1 MNTKQWLFILLIIAM
16 IGASIAVSFMSKGS
30 PSQNTSTVSQTA
42 PLNQTTVA
50 NTTQSSASSTTT
62 TTATQQ
68 TVELYVSH
76 WGFSWNIINE
86 TVIKPFEQKY
96 NVKVVLISGTTADRY
111 SKLVAGSQP
120 VPDLIFLPD
129 YYAYMA
135 AQKGLLEELN
145 FSKIGNYNQ
154 LAPFIKE
161 SFSNS
166 ALSKY
171 AVPHTIQ
178 DLIIIYRGD
187 RHAPI
192 SSIKDIWR
200 GDFNGTIYLPDITT
214 TSGPMFLILTSIA
227 YGGNLSYMDPA
238 FNVIKSNRAS
248 IATFYTSSAA
258 LTSALERGEAEVA
271 VGLRY
276 QLGAIQGLNKTMQGS
291 LLYTVPSEGS
301 VFEFNVMAIP
311 KNAAHKDLAY
321 ALMDFWLSTEIQQK
335 LAERGVDA
343 PVNVNVSLPPDNYFN
358 YMSQIKKPIY
368 VLPEVLSANL
378 QSWISK
384 WKEQIAG

>member
-1 MNTKQWLFILLIIAM
+1 MNTKQWLYILLIIAM
-16 IGASIAVSFMSKGS
+16 IGASIALIMMGGKGGTPQTTTTS
-30 PSQNTSTVSQTA
+30 ATTTTST
-42 PLNQTTVA
+42 TT
-50 NTTQSSASSTTT
+50 SAQQSTTT
-62 TTATQQ
+62 TTTGSQQ
-68 TVELYVSH
+68 VVELYVSH
-76 WGFSWNIINE
+76 WGFSWDKINE

-145 FSKIGNYNQ
+145 FSKISNYNQ

-161 SFSNS
+161 SFSKSN
-166 ALSKY
+166 LSKY

-178 DLIIIYRGD
+178 DLVIIYRGD
-187 RHAPI
+187 KHSPV

-214 TSGPMFLILTSIA
+214 TSGPMFLILTSLA
-227 YGGNLSYMDPA
+227 YGGNLSYMEPA
-238 FNVIKSNRAS
+238 FSIIKSNRAS

-258 LTSALERGEAEVA
+258 LTSAFERGEADIA

-276 QLGAIQGLNKTMQGS
+276 QLGALQGLNSTLHGS
-291 LLYTVPSEGS
+291 LLYVVPSEGS
-301 VFEFNVMAIP
+301 IFEFNVMAIP

-321 ALMDFWLSTEIQQK
+321 ALMNFWLSSEVQQK
-335 LAERGVDA
+335 LAESGVDA
-343 PVNVNVSLPPDNYFN
+343 PVNANVSLPPNNYFN
-358 YMSQIKKPIY
+358 YMSQITKPIY

-378 QSWISK
+378 QTWINE
-384 WKEQIAG
+384 WKEKIAG